1 MDFIAKK
8 AFSSARWGNVKVGQ
22 KIDVEGGIARA
33 MIEAGVIELSPQAAQ
48 QLREAEMLKKA
59 QAAKAAK
66 AK

>member
-8 AFSSARWGNVKVGQ
+8 AFSSPRWGNVKVGQ
-22 KIDVEGGIARA
+22 SISVDVGIARN
-33 MIEAGVIELSPQAAQ
+33 MIDAGVIELSPQAAQ
-48 QLREAEMLKKA
+48 KLREDELLKKA

>member
-1 MDFIAKK
+1 MKFIAKK
-8 AFSSARWGNVKVGQ
+8 AFSSARWGNVKVNDP
-22 KIDVEGGIARA
+22 IEVEGGIARS
-33 MIEAGVIELSPQAAQ
+33 MIDAGVIELSPQAAQ